1 MNQIAKALED
11 KLEQREMDFILFFAS
26 MNGRGL
32 GL

>member
-1 MNQIAKALED
+1 MNQIAKAFG
-11 KLEQREMDFILFFAS
+11 KQIGAKGNWICVFFAS

>member
-1 MNQIAKALED
+1 MNKIAKALED
-11 KLEQREMDFILFFAS
+11 KLEQREIGFVCFFAS